1 MSTKTTALSGGR
13 SSLRDNITR
22 YFSFSAIIIL
32 VLALSITQ
40 ENWLGTTNL
49 SNLLRD
55 TAPLMIMAVT

>member
-32 VLALSITQ
+32 VVVLTATQ
-40 ENWLGTTNL
+40 DNFLGQMNL
-49 SNLLRD
+49 RNLLRD
-55 TAPLMIMAVT
+55 TAP